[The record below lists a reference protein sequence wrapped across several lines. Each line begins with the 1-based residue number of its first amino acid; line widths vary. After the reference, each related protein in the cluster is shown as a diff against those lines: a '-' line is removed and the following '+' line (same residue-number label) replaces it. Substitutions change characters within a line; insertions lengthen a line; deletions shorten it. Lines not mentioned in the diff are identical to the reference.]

1 MTTDPTAAT
10 PGYAAA
16 VAALT
21 SWQAQVGLPPDW
33 PSDDGSPRLAAYRT
47 ADLELAYDEA
57 GAEAFAD
64 WDDGPPP
71 NTHWAGLHGVAAMC
85 RAQLVAALVAMYREV
100 PSPAYRAAVAD
111 LLRLLDV
118 DLPDRVASRL
128 AGDR

>member
-1 MTTDPTAAT
+1 MTTTEPTAAT

-16 VAALT
+16 MTALT
-21 SWQAQVGLPPDW
+21 SWQTQAGLPPDW
-33 PSDDGSPRLAAYRT
+33 TDGRPQLAAYLT

-57 GAEAFAD
+57 SAEAFAD
-64 WDDGPPP
+64 WDAGPRP

-85 RAQLVAALVAMYREV
+85 RAQLVACLVAMYREV
-100 PSPAYRAAVAD
+100 PSPAYRSALID

-128 AGDR
+128 AGTDG